1 VEISEKIAKELPKI
15 QKNLP
20 SDIKLGYI
28 VDTSDNIRSTI
39 ASLVETVLFALL
51 FVGIVVFV
59 FLGRWRATVIVLVT
73 IPISLIAS
81 FIYLYVTGNSL
92 NIVSLSALS
101 IAIGMVVDDAIV
113 VLENVTTHIERG
125 SAPMQAAVNGTNEV
139 ALSVMASTLTLI
151 AVFFP
156 LTLVKGMT
164 GVLFKQLGWMVT
176 IMMVLSLI
184 CALMLTPM
192 LCSRMLRLNVGDT
205 KIFQKVYGPILK
217 VLNKIDD
224 FYAKV
229 LDKCVAHRWITTATA
244 LGVFIVSIF
253 LMIFH
258 RMDYKMRVRINSD
271 TVDRK
276 VMTMC
281 VGSGPGYGQTPSAV
295 PYNGMLDVSLVYHT
309 EIMQVLA
316 GLWLLVTGRFLN
328 HRSVHPYRT
337 REVLVDEAKHA
348 LVGVD
353 GRLIGTPVGPYRI
366 TIEEEVINFL
376 IPD

>member
-1 VEISEKIAKELPKI
+1 MSESNTRWGILYCPKGRGSKQREKIQRVLNERKVQYDFVQSESADSVERLMNMLI
-15 QKNLP
+15 NN
-20 SDIKLGYI
+20 GYH
-28 VDTSDNIRSTI
+28 TI
-39 ASLVETVLFALL
+39 
-51 FVGIVVFV
+51 IVV
-59 FLGRWRATVIVLVT
+59 G
-73 IPISLIAS
+73 
-81 FIYLYVTGNSL
+81 GD
-92 NIVSLSALS
+92 SALN
-101 IAIGMVVDDAIV
+101 D
-113 VLENVTTHIERG
+113 
-125 SAPMQAAVNGTNEV
+125 AVNC
-139 ALSVMASTLTLI
+139 LM
-151 AVFFP
+151 
-156 LTLVKGMT
+156 
-164 GVLFKQLGWMVT
+164 KQETQVREG
-176 IMMVLSLI
+176 I
-184 CALMLTPM
+184 
-192 LCSRMLRLNVGDT
+192 
-205 KIFQKVYGPILK
+205 
-217 VLNKIDD
+217 
-224 FYAKV
+224 
-229 LDKCVAHRWITTATA
+229 A
-244 LGVFIVSIF
+244 LGVIPNGVMNDFARYWDFKEGNVEQTVDWLLKHRVRRVDLGCIRYENKHGEQCHRYFLNCINIGLIADVMNLRRQTHSLLGSRTLSFIVSIF

-309 EIMQVLA
+309 EIVQVLA